1 MNRTLPRRQPSC
13 VQLFPNWGSFLSNLM
28 RQWNI
33 TEITQFDSMREK
45 KRQHFQVKL
54 LGTFFNYFLKYF
66 SYVSH
71 KNSVSGSIKLF
82 SLLLGKQ
89 EPLGRCSYKTFPRH
103 TFITR
108 KMFFFSEK
116 WFFRRKAEDVFR
128 SSFFYCFLPLH
139 LLNSGIIYFFGNKFI
154 SP

>member
-1 MNRTLPRRQPSC
+1 MCSTLPKLGKFSLKLDETMEYHRNYTVWLHEGKKKTAFSSEAFRNFF
-13 VQLFPNWGSFLSNLM
+13 QL
-28 RQWNI
+28 
-33 TEITQFDSMREK
+33 
-45 KRQHFQVKL
+45 
-54 LGTFFNYFLKYF
+54 FLKYF

-116 WFFRRKAEDVFR
+116 WFFRQKAEDIFR

-154 SP
+154 SPWFW